1 MSEEVEF
8 EVKLSSEWHNDPLK
22 FELLLDDKLI
32 DSGELIEKKANKEAR
47 TLTFKESLDEGEH
60 TIKIRM
66 LGKTGKHTI
75 VDNDNNILADMLLN
89 VDSISIDQIDLGHL
103 VHKLSVFYPNETF
116 AKMSGIP
123 TEIPNLT
130 CIGYNGEF
138 RLKFQVPTYL
148 WLLEN
153 F

>member
-1 MSEEVEF
+1 
-8 EVKLSSEWHNDPLK
+8 
-22 FELLLDDKLI
+22 
-32 DSGELIEKKANKEAR
+32 
-47 TLTFKESLDEGEH
+47 
-60 TIKIRM
+60 M

-75 VDNDNNILADMLLN
+75 VDDDNNIVADMLLN

-116 AKMSGIP
+116 AKMAGIP

-130 CIGYNGEF
+130 CIGFNGEF